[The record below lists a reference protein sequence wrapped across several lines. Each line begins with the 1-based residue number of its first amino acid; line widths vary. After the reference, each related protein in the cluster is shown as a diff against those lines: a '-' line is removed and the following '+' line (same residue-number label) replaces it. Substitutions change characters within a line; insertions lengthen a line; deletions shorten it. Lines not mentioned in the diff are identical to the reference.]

1 MLWRYIVPICRNIFM
16 SYPVDD
22 GPHNDAWK
30 ELLPSCFSVVD
41 EVIRDRKVEFPIRIG
56 GGSML
61 LRRYRH
67 RKSRDLDLFVTDAQ
81 LVRWCSPRFN
91 EAAADLFPDYGEEAA
106 AVKLVTGMQEIDIIA
121 AAPIIL
127 DGAVEEVELGGR
139 QAFVELPREIIAKKV
154 VYRGRNFQTRD
165 VFDLAC
171 VATAEPEEVA
181 AVLPGLTFGHLG
193 DLDARLKEIEPV
205 LEKELADKV
214 DAYPEFEPVVKECLA
229 IAQGVAK
236 TWREAL
242 VPQVEVPPYPK
253 RTHCAVFSRDGRTVV
268 IKEWDAAKSRFDK
281 IGNVLGPAKVGPE
294 GASFLIGGA
303 VMTEDAWQHH
313 PDVIAAKAAA
323 YSAGT
328 AALGRK

>member
-1 MLWRYIVPICRNIFM
+1 V

-22 GPHNDAWK
+22 GPHNDVWK
-30 ELLPSCFSVVD
+30 ELLSPCFRVID
-41 EVIRDRKVEFPIRIG
+41 EVIRERNVEFPIRIG

-61 LRRYRH
+61 LRRYKH

-91 EAAADLFPDYGEEAA
+91 ETAADLFPDYGEEAA

-127 DGAVEEVELGGR
+127 DRAVEEVELGGR
-139 QAFVELPREIIAKKV
+139 KVFVELPREIVAKKV

-171 VATAEPEEVA
+171 VAIAEPEEIA
-181 AVLPGLTFGHLG
+181 AVLLGLTFGHLD

-205 LEKELADKV
+205 LDKELADKV
-214 DAYPEFEPVVKECLA
+214 DAYPEFEPVVKSCLA

-242 VPQVEVPPYPK
+242 APKVEVPPYPQQSH
-253 RTHCAVFSRDGRTVV
+253 RAVFSRDGRTVV
-268 IKEWDAAKSRFDK
+268 IKEWDAANSRFDK
-281 IGNVLGPAKVGPE
+281 IGNVLGPAKVSPE
-294 GASFLIGGA
+294 GVSFMIGGVA
-303 VMTEDAWQHH
+303 MSEDEWKRH
-313 PDVIAAKAAA
+313 PDVVAAKKKADPNGLPPAA
-323 YSAGT
+323 
-328 AALGRK
+328 R